1 MENLDRSSFVLK
13 THTPILWMY
22 TEMLHDLAVPSDHNR
37 SSRHTTTQR
46 PLTSKWMGPWG
57 GIYMWGWIRAIFEV
71 GQTD

>member
-1 MENLDRSSFVLK
+1 
-13 THTPILWMY
+13 MY